1 MKIVRKG
8 KYILVVHKWTRMKL
22 NYIVFFIQHEHEFYN
37 SEIAYSLTALVSNRQ
52 KHKTYPNNECPKILM
67 NYQREIFLLY
77 SFFYFIRF
85 IQVFVRNFIRL
96 VRLTMNSVKVLS
108 QDDKIS
114 FQCHDYCVRNLP
126 RYNRHIKKIV
136 FFFDSSLKQMSNLPL
151 K

>member
-1 MKIVRKG
+1 MKIVRKGLG

-22 NYIVFFIQHEHEFYN
+22 NYIVFFIQHEFYN

-52 KHKTYPNNECPKILM
+52 KHKTYANNECPKILM

-96 VRLTMNSVKVLS
+96 VRLTRNSVKVLS

-114 FQCHDYCVRNLP
+114 FQCHDCVRNLQ

-136 FFFDSSLKQMSNLPL
+136 FFFDSQLKQMSNLPL

>member
-8 KYILVVHKWTRMKL
+8 KYILMVHKWTRMKL
-22 NYIVFFIQHEHEFYN
+22 NYIVSFIQHEFYN
-37 SEIAYSLTALVSNRQ
+37 SEIAYSLTALVSNGQ

-77 SFFYFIRF
+77 SFFYFTRF
-85 IQVFVRNFIRL
+85 IQSSLGI
-96 VRLTMNSVKVLS
+96 VRLTRNSVKVLS

-114 FQCHDYCVRNLP
+114 FQCHDCVRNLP

>member
-1 MKIVRKG
+1 
-8 KYILVVHKWTRMKL
+8 
-22 NYIVFFIQHEHEFYN
+22 
-37 SEIAYSLTALVSNRQ
+37 
-52 KHKTYPNNECPKILM
+52 M

-114 FQCHDYCVRNLP
+114 FQCHDCVRNLQ